1 VLIKIVLDFRAAFA
15 LFAKAFAF
23 FAVPFLGNMAVN
35 RKVRKELAKRR
46 KEELEIN

>member
-1 VLIKIVLDFRAAFA
+1 VIIKTVLDFRAAFA

-23 FAVPFLGNMAVN
+23 FAIQFLGIMAVN

-46 KEELEIN
+46 KEELGIN